1 MVLLQQQQQQQQ
13 ISVPV
18 SQPRIEQRPSTDIE
32 KANANWISRI
42 IDRAWG
48 HVMLPYESQMINQHQ
63 SQQEFINS
71 FYVPHEKFERI
82 WKLVNYSMF
91 LCFFF

>member
-13 ISVPV
+13 QVGVPV
-18 SQPRIEQRPSTDIE
+18 NQPRIEQRPSTDIE

-63 SQQEFINS
+63 SSQTEFFINS

-82 WKLVNYSMF
+82 WKLVNY
-91 LCFFF
+91 LKI